1 VTHLP
6 ASRLKGPVTLLRM
19 RETYEKRMKINEIIF
34 IRTKI
39 LWNASVWVPYI
50 WRTSSVFSLCLGYA
64 YRIKHTASEYAQNFW
79 ACLKKMFCLAVCQR
93 MPAYASVCQRMP
105 AYASVCDRA
114 WNVYNLC
121 LTYPFRMSAFSSVW
135 WVIFF
140 IRWHTL
146 VRYGIVWQGLY
157 KLFIFPA
164 NSRAWVNSLSSSR
177 VYIAH
182 K

>member
-6 ASRLKGPVTLLRM
+6 ASRLKARPVTLLRM
-19 RETYEKRMKINEIIF
+19 RETCEKPMKINVIYNF
-34 IRTKI
+34 HIRTKI

-93 MPAYASVCQRMP
+93 MPPYATVLETYTC
-105 AYASVCDRA
+105 
-114 WNVYNLC
+114 NLC

-164 NSRAWVNSLSSSR
+164 NSRAWVNCSLSSSR
-177 VYIAH
+177 VLLTNDEIFW
-182 K
+182 